1 MPRNI
6 ESTCSCESA
15 PTFTPP
21 SSQQGVTSF
30 GRIEPQRGLP
40 GPAASAS
47 RRQRSTGSDRTTL
60 PRPPRPVAA
69 RPSASWRW
77 AQRRLRRS
85 LWSAAYA
92 RSMRIGIVGGGI
104 GGFSAALS
112 LARNGHDIS
121 VFERAASLSEVGAG
135 VQISPNAWRVLRWL
149 GLGDEFADIAVLP
162 TRVVFRRWEDD
173 SVIRANDLDAEI
185 TATWG

>member
-1 MPRNI
+1 
-6 ESTCSCESA
+6 
-15 PTFTPP
+15 
-21 SSQQGVTSF
+21 
-30 GRIEPQRGLP
+30 
-40 GPAASAS
+40 
-47 RRQRSTGSDRTTL
+47 
-60 PRPPRPVAA
+60 
-69 RPSASWRW
+69 
-77 AQRRLRRS
+77 
-85 LWSAAYA
+85 
-92 RSMRIGIVGGGI
+92 MRIGIVGGGI

-173 SVIRANDLDAEI
+173 SVIRATDLDAEI
-185 TATWG
+185 TATWGLPLASAARTDLIEMLGAAVSAVPNISVH